1 MPVPD
6 RYYPI
11 RNKNMVIWLIALSTF
26 IMSRVCDF
34 IKNEVP
40 MDKGFRMKDLKA
52 VAEVVLK
59 FYGREVQP
67 EHVYNHMRH
76 WRAR

>member
-1 MPVPD
+1 
-6 RYYPI
+6 
-11 RNKNMVIWLIALSTF
+11 
-26 IMSRVCDF
+26 MSRVCDF

-67 EHVYNHMRH
+67 GACLQSYEALESKVSSCPQCQK
-76 WRAR
+76 A